1 LENYSSITECKSA
14 SIEQPWLYCTCRDIL
29 MNRVSP
35 KDELDEDSLN
45 GSTGIMKGVWGK
57 QNPNM

>member
-1 LENYSSITECKSA
+1 
-14 SIEQPWLYCTCRDIL
+14 

-45 GSTGIMKGVWGK
+45 GSTGFNEGGLGETEPQHVKK
-57 QNPNM
+57 NPYL